1 MYILSPAFKRVQ
13 EGERQSMDSAQ
24 LLGSIEDVS
33 LKDRRATSYRTSTS
47 RLSTP
52 LDEIAFQH
60 LRDSI
65 SGSSISSDQG
75 TTPAEEVN
83 LKQLSRQ
90 EIIAAQRAAS
100 REMQRAILSMQSNS
114 VWGVD
119 IRSRYDSNE
128 KVQYSYMRSGQII

>member
-1 MYILSPAFKRVQ
+1 
-13 EGERQSMDSAQ
+13 MDSAQ

-33 LKDRRATSYRTSTS
+33 LKDPVFILRRATSYRTSTS
-47 RLSTP
+47 RLSAP

-83 LKQLSRQ
+83 PKQLSRQ
-90 EIIAAQRAAS
+90 EIIAAQIVAL
-100 REMQRAILSMQSNS
+100 REMQRAILSTQSNS

-119 IRSRYDSNE
+119 ICSHYDSNE
-128 KVQYSYMRSGQII
+128 KMRYSYMRSG